1 MRGTSQLRH
10 ESIDHGKREVMKIEA
25 EKIAKQPRKAKRIY
39 ANSLALPV
47 GFARLEYLLAL
58 NYPTTTKNSTDSK
71 IQRIGWLITWKQ

>member
-47 GFARLEYLLAL
+47 GFARLEYLLVS
-58 NYPTTTKNSTDSK
+58 NYSTVIKSSTGFK
-71 IQRIGWLITWKQ
+71 IQKIAWLTIWKR